1 MISFMYQKTPLYCL
15 NDYLSVHIEMIL
27 WTYRFYYKKFQNY
40 TTCQTLFLEYCLSD
54 FENLTFEHGKKSNDA
69 SSKDC
74 HLMFQ
79 SSINNNLRIVMVS
92 DFQIFR
98 RLAVSLQSYGA
109 MTNRNFMIVSGRT
122 KTRVHCLIFQKCIIH
137 FYI

>member
-1 MISFMYQKTPLYCL
+1 
-15 NDYLSVHIEMIL
+15 MIL
-27 WTYRFYYKKFQNY
+27 WTYQFYSKFQNY
-40 TTCQTLFLEYCLSD
+40 TTCQTLFLESCLSD
-54 FENLTFEHGKKSNDA
+54 FENLTFEHGKKISDA

-98 RLAVSLQSYGA
+98 RLAVSL
-109 MTNRNFMIVSGRT
+109 V
-122 KTRVHCLIFQKCIIH
+122 L
-137 FYI
+137 